1 MGRGF
6 RSHRHVFL
14 AFLAGGSI
22 AVTVVAFALLVMFW
36 GWLSNGQSGSTTI
49 GTSPWSWQVWS
60 HCRWQHGA
68 ASWQI
73 DRQ

>member
-49 GTSPWSWQVWS
+49 GTSPWS
-60 HCRWQHGA
+60 
-68 ASWQI
+68 
-73 DRQ
+73 